1 MSDDKT
7 IRARWLESVE
17 VKKQAWVAYQEACMV
32 EKDLRSEVEKDK
44 QTQRKSTPIAPGVAS
59 SSMDPIASPRAA
71 TDASVRRV
79 RAKRVL
85 VNNCAKCTYP
95 KAERGHRKGCPESVA
110 CLKAARSIARLT
122 SS

>member
-1 MSDDKT
+1 M
-7 IRARWLESVE
+7 
-17 VKKQAWVAYQEACMV
+17 KKQAWDAYQEACMV
-32 EKDLRSEVEKDK
+32 ENDLCSEVGKDK
-44 QTQRKSTPIAPGVAS
+44 QTQSTSTPTAPGVDSAS
-59 SSMDPIASPRAA
+59 FAAPRAA

-95 KAERGHRKGCPESVA
+95 KAERGHRKGGPESVA
-110 CLKAARSIARLT
+110 CLKAARSIAPVM